1 MRDIFAAHRI
11 LGWQFLQHFVDAS
24 LLPFVCMVSDKK
36 STAVLIFAPLCVTMY
51 LFFPLDVWWLILC
64 VSLIRLLGA
73 QGFGQTLF
81 WILLWGWFWM
91 KLTFRLVN
99 QVKQNALHNVYGSC
113 PISWRPEENKK
124 ADAPLNKREFFIFND
139 LWIGTSVFLSPDFQ
153 PSWLQSPKVL
163 NHLLFLGLKSASL
176 LTGTTS
182 TAYLLLKPS
191 DSDWN

>member
-1 MRDIFAAHRI
+1 MLHIDELLRDIFAAHRI

-24 LLPFVCMVSDKK
+24 LFSFVCMVSDRK
-36 STAVLIFAPLCVTMY
+36 STAVLIFGPLCVTMY

-73 QGFGQTLF
+73 QVFGQTLF

-99 QVKQNALHNVYGSC
+99 QVKQIALCNVGGSH

-124 ADAPLNKREFFIFND
+124 ADTPLNKREFFLFND
-139 LWIGTSVFLSPDFQ
+139 LWIGTSVFCLLTSNPPDFN
-153 PSWLQSPKVL
+153 PPK
-163 NHLLFLGLKSASL
+163 
-176 LTGTTS
+176 
-182 TAYLLLKPS
+182 Y
-191 DSDWN
+191 